1 MEKIKEFTDLMAWQ
15 EAHKLV
21 LAIYKITRLFP
32 KEELYGLVSQLRRAV
47 TSITAN
53 IAEGFSRWH
62 YRERINF
69 YYNARGSLSEVKN
82 FLITAKDLEMISSGD
97 FVKIYEQ
104 TKKVEIFL
112 NGLIRSTRERGK
124 SLDIKR

>member
-1 MEKIKEFTDLMAWQ
+1 MGKIKEFTDLLAWQ

-21 LAIYKITRLFP
+21 LQVYKTTSNFP
-32 KEELYGLVSQLRRAV
+32 EDERYGLISQLRRAV

-62 YRERINF
+62 YKDRVNF

-82 FLITAKDLEMISSGD
+82 FLITTRDLKIITIDSFSE
-97 FVKIYEQ
+97 IYEQ
-104 TKKVEIFL
+104 SKRAEMFL
-112 NGLIRSTRERGK
+112 NGLIKSTREREQ
-124 SLDIKR
+124 